1 MLAFAATV
9 KQVLSTAT
17 TPTVLASIPLVT
29 FDGEKATTHEFVELN
44 DPVMG
49 GRSSGTWSV
58 MPTFGVM
65 DGEVVDVP
73 SLQAPGFIKAAADG
87 AFPDAASA
95 SAGALELEVRSTTPQ
110 YAGFRVSLAAGAVA
124 PPYSCAGGGS
134 IPLSRGCYKAK
145 FSVPAG
151 DGWHAVSVPFASFSD
166 LWSPATGEHTKECS
180 EDASACLTAKKLSS
194 LQRVELWAEGA
205 VGKVHLE
212 LKSVS
217 AVPAAP
223 HPNSTPL
230 LTVSSPA
237 ALAAAAAPAAATTAS
252 RTATRPPAPFGTCS
266 GAVQK
271 QLRFGISGREQ
282 PTVPVPL
289 PATESL
295 AEAVCCDNRTVAY
308 AEPRFLYQAPDIAL
322 YSRLDA
328 GVTTFYDSVC
338 GLPLFRAPL
347 NRSLAAFKADTD
359 EHGWPSFRTAEVVAA
374 NVVTDVK
381 SGLVSSRCGTHL
393 GSYLPDGA
401 GPRWCMDLSCIAGAP
416 AGSPASQ
423 GTAVT
428 AAA

>member
-1 MLAFAATV
+1 M
-9 KQVLSTAT
+9 
-17 TPTVLASIPLVT
+17 
-29 FDGEKATTHEFVELN
+29 
-44 DPVMG
+44 
-49 GRSSGTWSV
+49 
-58 MPTFGVM
+58 
-65 DGEVVDVP
+65 
-73 SLQAPGFIKAAADG
+73 
-87 AFPDAASA
+87 
-95 SAGALELEVRSTTPQ
+95 
-110 YAGFRVSLAAGAVA
+110 
-124 PPYSCAGGGS
+124 
-134 IPLSRGCYKAK
+134 
-145 FSVPAG
+145 
-151 DGWHAVSVPFASFSD
+151 
-166 LWSPATGEHTKECS
+166 
-180 EDASACLTAKKLSS
+180 
-194 LQRVELWAEGA
+194 
-205 VGKVHLE
+205 
-212 LKSVS
+212 
-217 AVPAAP
+217 
-223 HPNSTPL
+223 
-230 LTVSSPA
+230 
-237 ALAAAAAPAAATTAS
+237 
-252 RTATRPPAPFGTCS
+252 
-266 GAVQK
+266 QK

-401 GPRWCMDLSCIAGAP
+401 GPRWCMDLSCIAGSP

>member
-1 MLAFAATV
+1 MRLSV
-9 KQVLSTAT
+9 QPLSTVFVALALEAHTLHDPVHCT
-17 TPTVLASIPLVT
+17 TPP
-29 FDGEKATTHEFVELN
+29 
-44 DPVMG
+44 
-49 GRSSGTWSV
+49 GT
-58 MPTFGVM
+58 PH
-65 DGEVVDVP
+65 
-73 SLQAPGFIKAAADG
+73 
-87 AFPDAASA
+87 
-95 SAGALELEVRSTTPQ
+95 R
-110 YAGFRVSLAAGAVA
+110 
-124 PPYSCAGGGS
+124 
-134 IPLSRGCYKAK
+134 
-145 FSVPAG
+145 
-151 DGWHAVSVPFASFSD
+151 
-166 LWSPATGEHTKECS
+166 
-180 EDASACLTAKKLSS
+180 LSS

-223 HPNSTPL
+223 AAAPHPNSTPL

-237 ALAAAAAPAAATTAS
+237 ALAAAVPDAATTAS
-252 RTATRPPAPFGTCS
+252 RTATRPPAPYGTCA
-266 GAVQK
+266 GPVQK

-359 EHGWPSFRTAEVVAA
+359 EHGWPSFRTAEVFAA

-401 GPRWCMDLSCIAGAP
+401 GPRWCMDLSCIAGSP
-416 AGSPASQ
+416 AGSTASQ